1 MYTLCHSVVSKTYK
15 KYKSSLLPSLKMSL
29 ICSHLLSSFS
39 LVTLE
44 KIIKKVY
51 TVINKIYNLDLK
63 IFSRRDLARVR
74 KIF

>member
-1 MYTLCHSVVSKTYK
+1 
-15 KYKSSLLPSLKMSL
+15 MSL